1 MWQHLFP
8 NQHKKESAKNVP
20 AESVH
25 IQSVQAM
32 QEWGT
37 AKIVAET
44 VVRWTAKGIILSILT
59 SLAVKVGSNRLI
71 VCFNMFLVTI
81 EF

>member
-1 MWQHLFP
+1 
-8 NQHKKESAKNVP
+8 
-20 AESVH
+20 
-25 IQSVQAM
+25 M

-37 AKIVAET
+37 AKIVAGT
-44 VVRWTAKGIILSILT
+44 VVRWTAKGVILSVLT